1 MNAHAQFLPNL
12 EDDFFALLV
21 RKNQGDKEEREK
33 ERERERERERFFL
46 ITPFISKLP
55 LVSEKA
61 ITCLHICRM
70 YELTYAINYL
80 NN

>member
-21 RKNQGDKEEREK
+21 RKNQGDKEERE
-33 ERERERERERFFL
+33 REREREILFDNPL
-46 ITPFISKLP
+46 YQQITAGIGEGHHMP
-55 LVSEKA
+55 A
-61 ITCLHICRM
+61 YRM

>member
-1 MNAHAQFLPNL
+1 MHMHNFYQTSRMTSLLFSL
-12 EDDFFALLV
+12 EKIKAT
-21 RKNQGDKEEREK
+21 RKKERK
-33 ERERERERERFFL
+33 RERERERERFFL